1 MKTQIGGI
9 LNPMVDL
16 TYSSIKSGKD
26 MNKRIEK
33 KKAKKE
39 KEELELVIPEP
50 DTESVPPSPITGQ
63 TADLSKESPG
73 Q

>member
-1 MKTQIGGI
+1 
-9 LNPMVDL
+9 
-16 TYSSIKSGKD
+16 
-26 MNKRIEK
+26 MNKRIKK

-63 TADLSKESPG
+63 TADLSKKSPD

>member
-1 MKTQIGGI
+1 
-9 LNPMVDL
+9 MVDS
-16 TYSSIKSGKD
+16 TYSSTKRGKD
-26 MNKRIEK
+26 MNKRIKK

-63 TADLSKESPG
+63 TADISKESPG

>member
-1 MKTQIGGI
+1 
-9 LNPMVDL
+9 MVDL
-16 TYSSIKSGKD
+16 TYSSTKRGKD
-26 MNKRIEK
+26 MNKRIKE

-50 DTESVPPSPITGQ
+50 NTESVPPSPITGQ
-63 TADLSKESPG
+63 TANRSEESPG